1 MARFFHL
8 NYKKKFDVNEEGSV
22 MSMELYT
29 KIIDEAAKYNC
40 PSLGLHVYDEPLLV
54 KNLAERIQ
62 YASQKGFMDIIMTT
76 NGNLLDEKK

>member
-1 MARFFHL
+1 MKL
-8 NYKKKFDVNEEGSV
+8 QN
-22 MSMELYT
+22 
-29 KIIDEAAKYNC
+29 IIVLT
-40 PSLGLHVYDEPLLV
+40 LGIHVYDEPLLV